1 MILLRSPY
9 IISVGEI
16 DNLGFCILSLTID
29 GATTPQYTITKNA
42 YQFIDSNDDN
52 QGFCSFD
59 IAELCRDY
67 ITNTYQDLAVT
78 NTVDTVA
85 ISWSILKYSSANP
98 SVLIGSPVTGSDT
111 GINGYTEFSEGLNA
125 EITTD
130 TILLSGQKI
139 YLPLNVRTTIFTF
152 ESGSIVNNDVSS
164 SATSISVL
172 GGKGIEVERIRECKY
187 RHFKVT
193 FINKYGVLQDLY
205 FFMKRIDS
213 TSVTNENY
221 KANVL
226 NLLQATP
233 SYSTTSHVNKT
244 FNFKGQESFTM
255 STGYVDE
262 SYNSYLQELMLSEF
276 IWVKRSAGSNSPV
289 VPCVLNT
296 QSFVKKTSLNDK
308 LVEYTLEFSPSNQ
321 IVNNVR

>member
-16 DNLGFCILSLTID
+16 DNLGFCILRLTINS
-29 GATTPQYTITKNA
+29 TLRYTITKNA
-42 YQFIDSNDDN
+42 YQFIDSNDDH

-67 ITNTYQDLAVT
+67 ITNTYQNLAVT
-78 NTVDTVA
+78 TNVSTVA
-85 ISWSILKYSSANP
+85 ISWSIQKYSSANP
-98 SVLIGSPVTGSDT
+98 SVLLGTDTGSDT
-111 GINGYTEFSEGLNA
+111 GINGYTEFSQGINA
-125 EITTD
+125 EITND
-130 TILLSGQKI
+130 TLLLSGTKV
-139 YLPLNVRTTIFTF
+139 YLPLNVRTTIFNF
-152 ESGSIVNNDVSS
+152 ESGSIENYSTTS
-164 SATSISVL
+164 TATSISVD
-172 GGKGIEVERIRECKY
+172 GTTIEIERIRQCKY
-187 RHFKVT
+187 PHHRVT
-193 FINKYGVLQDLY
+193 FLNRFGVLQDLF
-205 FFMKRIDS
+205 FFMKRINS
-213 TSVTNENY
+213 TAVTNDNY

-233 SYSTTSHVNKT
+233 SYSTTSHINKT
-244 FNFKGQESFTM
+244 FNFKGQQSFTM

-262 SYNSYLQELMLSEF
+262 SYNPYLQELMLSEF
-276 IWVKRSAGSNSPV
+276 IWVDQQISSLGV
-289 VPCVLNT
+289 TPCVLNT

>member
-9 IISVGEI
+9 IISVGEVA
-16 DNLGFCILSLTID
+16 NLGFCILRLTLD
-29 GATTPQYTITKNA
+29 GASTPQYTITKNA
-42 YQFIDSNDDN
+42 YQFLDSNDN
-52 QGFCSFD
+52 EQGFCSFD

-67 ITNTYQDLAVT
+67 INNIYLDLASSPGT
-78 NTVDTVA
+78 QRVA
-85 ISWSILKYSSANP
+85 ISWSIQKWSAANP
-98 SVLIGSPVTGSDT
+98 SVLIGTDTGSDI
-111 GINGYTEFSEGLNA
+111 GINGYTEFSEGLNS

-130 TILLSGQKI
+130 LILLSDRKI
-139 YLPLNVRTTIFTF
+139 YLPLSVRTTIFTY
-152 ESGSIVNNDVSS
+152 ESGAIVDNDVSS

-172 GGKGIEVERIRECKY
+172 GGKTIDVERIRECKY
-187 RHFKVT
+187 SHYKVT
-193 FINKYGVLQDLY
+193 FINKYGVAQDLY

-213 TSVTNENY
+213 TAVTNENY

-262 SYNSYLQELMLSEF
+262 SYNPYLQELMLSEY
-276 IWVKRSAGSNSPV
+276 IWVKKSVGSNSPV

-308 LVEYTLEFSPSNQ
+308 LVEYTLEFQPANQ

>member
-9 IISVGEI
+9 IISVGEVA
-16 DNLGFCILSLTID
+16 NLGFCILRLTLD
-29 GATTPQYTITKNA
+29 GASTPQYTITKNA
-42 YQFIDSNDDN
+42 YQFLDSNDDE

-67 ITNTYQDLAVT
+67 INNIYLDLANSPGTQRVS
-78 NTVDTVA
+78 
-85 ISWSILKYSSANP
+85 ISWSIQKWNASNP
-98 SVLIGSPVTGSDT
+98 SVLIGTDTGSDI

-130 TILLSGQKI
+130 LILLSDRKI
-139 YLPLNVRTTIFTF
+139 YLPLSVRTTIFTY
-152 ESGSIVNNDVSS
+152 ESGAIVDNDVSS
-164 SATSISVL
+164 TATSISVL
-172 GGKGIEVERIRECKY
+172 GGKTIDVERIRECKY
-187 RHFKVT
+187 SHYKVT
-193 FINKYGVLQDLY
+193 FINKYGVAQDLY

-213 TSVTNENY
+213 TAVTNENY

-262 SYNSYLQELMLSEF
+262 SYNPYLQELMLSEY
-276 IWVKRSAGSNSPV
+276 IWVKKSVGSNSPV
-289 VPCVLNT
+289 IPCVLNT

>member
-16 DNLGFCILSLTID
+16 DDLGFCILRLTINS
-29 GATTPQYTITKNA
+29 TLRYTITKNA

-67 ITNTYQDLAVT
+67 ITNTYQNLAVT
-78 NTVDTVA
+78 TNVSTVA
-85 ISWSILKYSSANP
+85 ISWSIQKWSSANP
-98 SVLIGSPVTGSDT
+98 SVLLGTDTGSDT
-111 GINGYTEFSEGLNA
+111 GINGYTEFSQGINA
-125 EITTD
+125 EITND
-130 TILLSGQKI
+130 TLLLSGTKV
-139 YLPLNVRTTIFTF
+139 YLPLNVRTTIFNF
-152 ESGSIVNNDVSS
+152 ESGSIENYST
-164 SATSISVL
+164 TSTGTSLNID
-172 GGKGIEVERIRECKY
+172 GTTIEIERIRQCKY
-187 RHFKVT
+187 PHHRVT
-193 FINKYGVLQDLY
+193 FLNRFGVLQDLF
-205 FFMKRIDS
+205 FFMKRINS
-213 TSVTNENY
+213 TAVTNDNY

-244 FNFKGQESFTM
+244 FNFKGQQSFTM

-262 SYNSYLQELMLSEF
+262 SYNPYLQELMLSEF
-276 IWVKRSAGSNSPV
+276 VWVDQQISSLGV
-289 VPCVLNT
+289 TPCVLNT

>member
-9 IISVGEI
+9 IISVGEVA
-16 DNLGFCILSLTID
+16 NLGFCILRLTINS
-29 GATTPQYTITKNA
+29 ASTPQYTITKNA
-42 YQFIDSNDDN
+42 YQFLDSNDDE

-67 ITNTYQDLAVT
+67 ITNNYQSLAVA

-125 EITTD
+125 EITND
-130 TILLSGQKI
+130 TLLISGTKI
-139 YLPLNVRTTIFTF
+139 YLPLNTRTTIFNF
-152 ESGSIVNNDVSS
+152 ESGSIVNYSTTS
-164 SATSISVL
+164 TATSVDID
-172 GGKGIEVERIRECKY
+172 GTTIEIERIRECKY
-187 RHFKVT
+187 PHHRVT
-193 FINKYGVLQDLY
+193 FLNRFGVLQDLF
-205 FFMKRIDS
+205 FFMKRINS
-213 TSVTNENY
+213 TAVTNENY

-244 FNFKGQESFTM
+244 FNFKGQQSFTM
-255 STGYVDE
+255 STGFVDE
-262 SYNSYLQELMLSEF
+262 SYNPYLQELMLSEF
-276 IWVKRSAGSNSPV
+276 IWVDQQVGSLGV
-289 VPCVLNT
+289 TPCVLNT

-308 LVEYTLEFSPSNQ
+308 LVEYTLEFSPANQ

>member
-9 IISVGEI
+9 IISVGEVA
-16 DNLGFCILSLTID
+16 NLGFCILRLTINS
-29 GATTPQYTITKNA
+29 ASTPQYTITKNA

-67 ITNTYQDLAVT
+67 ITNTYQSLAVT
-78 NTVDTVA
+78 STVETVA
-85 ISWSILKYSSANP
+85 ISWSIQKYSSANP
-98 SVLIGSPVTGSDT
+98 SVLLGTDTGSDT

-125 EITTD
+125 EITND
-130 TILLSGQKI
+130 QILLSGTKI
-139 YLPLNVRTTIFTF
+139 YMPLNARTTIFNY
-152 ESGSIVNNDVSS
+152 ENNDIENYST
-164 SATSISVL
+164 TSTGTSV
-172 GGKGIEVERIRECKY
+172 GIDGTDIEIERIRECKY
-187 RHFKVT
+187 PHHKVT
-193 FINKYGVLQDLY
+193 FINKYGVLQDLF
-205 FFMKRIDS
+205 FFMKKINS
-213 TSVTNENY
+213 TLVTNENY

-255 STGYVDE
+255 STGFVDE
-262 SYNSYLQELMLSEF
+262 SYNPYLQELMLSES
-276 IWVKRSAGSNSPV
+276 IWVQKQVGANPV
-289 VPCVLNT
+289 VPCVLKT
-296 QSFVKKTSLNDK
+296 QNFIKKTSLNDK
-308 LVEYTLEFSPSNQ
+308 LVEYTLEFQPANQ

>member
-9 IISVGEI
+9 IISVGEVA
-16 DNLGFCILSLTID
+16 NLGFCILRLTLD
-29 GATTPQYTITKNA
+29 GASTPQYTITKNA
-42 YQFIDSNDDN
+42 YQFLDSNDDE

-67 ITNTYQDLAVT
+67 INNIYLDLANSPGTQRVS
-78 NTVDTVA
+78 
-85 ISWSILKYSSANP
+85 ISWSIQKWNASNP
-98 SVLIGSPVTGSDT
+98 SVLIGTDTGSDI

-130 TILLSGQKI
+130 LILLSDRKI
-139 YLPLNVRTTIFTF
+139 YLPLSVRTTIFTY
-152 ESGSIVNNDVSS
+152 ESGAIVDNDVSS
-164 SATSISVL
+164 TATSISVL
-172 GGKGIEVERIRECKY
+172 GGKTIDVERIRECKY
-187 RHFKVT
+187 SHYKVT
-193 FINKYGVLQDLY
+193 FINKYGVAQDLY

-213 TSVTNENY
+213 TAVTNENY

-262 SYNSYLQELMLSEF
+262 SYNPYLQELMLSEY
-276 IWVKRSAGSNSPV
+276 IWVKKSVGSNSPV

>member
-16 DNLGFCILSLTID
+16 DDLGFCILRLTINS
-29 GATTPQYTITKNA
+29 TLRYTITKNA

-67 ITNTYQDLAVT
+67 ITNTYQNLAVT
-78 NTVDTVA
+78 TNVSTVA
-85 ISWSILKYSSANP
+85 ISWSIQKWSSANP
-98 SVLIGSPVTGSDT
+98 SVLLGTDTGSDT
-111 GINGYTEFSEGLNA
+111 GINGYTEFSQGINA
-125 EITTD
+125 EITND
-130 TILLSGQKI
+130 TLLLSGTKV
-139 YLPLNVRTTIFTF
+139 YLPLNVRTTIFNF
-152 ESGSIVNNDVSS
+152 ESGSIENYST
-164 SATSISVL
+164 TSTGTSLNID
-172 GGKGIEVERIRECKY
+172 GTTIEIERIRQCKY
-187 RHFKVT
+187 PHHRVT
-193 FINKYGVLQDLY
+193 FLNRFGVLQDLF
-205 FFMKRIDS
+205 FFMKRINS
-213 TSVTNENY
+213 TAVTNDNY

-244 FNFKGQESFTM
+244 FNFKGQQSFTM

-276 IWVKRSAGSNSPV
+276 IWVDQQISSLGV
-289 VPCVLNT
+289 TPCVLNT